1 LWEHLEER
9 WLKLSIDGESRGN
22 LGLQS
27 VGYMLR
33 DYAWFTKPTYFVF
46 LYQGAN
52 KIIED
57 MKGIKCIELV
67 VKHLGI

>member
-1 LWEHLEER
+1 
-9 WLKLSIDGESRGN
+9 
-22 LGLQS
+22 
-27 VGYMLR
+27 MLR
-33 DYAWFTKPTYFVF
+33 DYGGFTKPTYFVF

>member
-1 LWEHLEER
+1 LCEHLEEQ
-9 WLKLSIDGESRGN
+9 WLKLNIDGESRGN

-27 VGYMLR
+27 VWYMMR
-33 DYAWFTKPTYFVF
+33 DYAWFTKTNYFVF
-46 LYQGAN
+46 LYQGEN